1 MTDFMKDG
9 WFVKPV
15 AIPNQDLFHI
25 NELFVK
31 ENRACSTREE
41 VETFGRKFPIKRRRR
56 LRPQITCS
64 DKVFHTTSKVWTFQM
79 SGIVEFTLQENVK
92 VTATDA
98 IITLGPWF
106 TEADVEGGDDSVS
119 FTPLGLKKF
128 LIAERGMASLNL

>member
-1 MTDFMKDG
+1 
-9 WFVKPV
+9 
-15 AIPNQDLFHI
+15 
-25 NELFVK
+25 
-31 ENRACSTREE
+31 
-41 VETFGRKFPIKRRRR
+41 
-56 LRPQITCS
+56 
-64 DKVFHTTSKVWTFQM
+64 M